1 MAAWLRLSPQALES
15 GNLGIYTG
23 SVSSDTKESVLT
35 FLCLCFLAYKMGLI
49 IVRILPVNI

>member
-1 MAAWLRLSPQALES
+1 MVAWLRLSPQALES

-35 FLCLCFLAYKMGLI
+35 FLCLCFLSYKMGLI